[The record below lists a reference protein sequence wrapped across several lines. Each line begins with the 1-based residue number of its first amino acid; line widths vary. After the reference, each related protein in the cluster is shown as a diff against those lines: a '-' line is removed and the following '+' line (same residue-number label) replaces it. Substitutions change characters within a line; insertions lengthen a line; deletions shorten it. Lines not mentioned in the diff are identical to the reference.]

1 MNLKEIRE
9 QIDHLDDQIIPLL
22 HQRLE
27 WVFALKDLKTC
38 LTDAEREEEILAK
51 IEEEP
56 IREVYRSIFRIFK
69 VELIRRGFKGE

>member
-27 WVFALKDLKTC
+27 WVCALKDLKTC
-38 LTDAEREEEILAK
+38 LTDPEREREILSK
-51 IEEEP
+51 IESAP
-56 IREVYRSIFRIFK
+56 VREIYLSIFRIFK
-69 VELIRRGFKGE
+69 EELIKRGFKGE